1 MAAPILDA
9 NATFAHGS
17 SFSFTMAECGTF
29 TGHVHPPGEA
39 YRFNPS
45 PVIDSNL
52 VFLESTN
59 RYVRGK
65 CQGFVCASSVDPFS
79 KYHAGERFTCD
90 LILLMGINISAD
102 KTITYYYYTWDGGAL
117 GDYDGSVGHAIHSL
131 HTPVKF
137 IKKMFGTKLH
147 ATQHGKLHIK
157 YLYQISGPTFTCLH
171 HLPVFTDRKYR
182 VKNCHDIEEK
192 HYEVDKNTVNEEDNT
207 IEVTNIFHEQG
218 TAPDRW
224 LPEGYLYKDQEKVI
238 SFLTPV
244 GSTRNI
250 DIFNKLSCDDDVGKA
265 SGCRK
270 IMNFAD
276 HPTVYFFVFRQEY
289 PDEVMTQV
297 VDEDGNVVLKKFD
310 YTQLVWIPLPP
321 VSDNDEDEFVHL
333 AGLTIQEKDQLDSEL
348 NDIIAMS
355 PSEFR
360 NKLEM
365 MSLKNCG
372 KKYVT
377 KRRIAIG
384 GTIKGQSCYNYVV
397 SSINDEDVALLES
410 WDSCERIDDSTFMM
424 VDKQNVQDPY
434 LPGVVVWR
442 IYPLPVKGVYTR
454 EHVDLTHA
462 TLPNAGLK
470 RGFPHKG
477 HFSMAF
483 TRQTGQSNGS
493 MNQVSNPTHHMYCDQ
508 KQVDLSLAP
517 LTSSIFNT
525 LSSAT
530 THASDVSGQVLI
542 GTIKKALQYKY
553 EGEQFCSKNIC
564 PSIIHTSPRYI
575 KESDVWEAF
584 YNMIHRDPHDVV
596 DKETDDIVMD
606 YVDDCDCPILQA
618 YFDKLFA
625 MYYDVLPEGHRVPLP
640 TTCAYKLIEQL
651 EGLEH
656 HQYFVVEGLALELSS
671 NVFDNDVFEY
681 IGNTFLG
688 RLAWHNT
695 SAPIAICKKTGYVTT
710 NMQGLCGLQAWGSS
724 GGYAYIRA
732 RGSSRNDMVV
742 QVISRYM
749 ERHNGQLPRRLPGV
763 TITDFFNISRRG
775 RVIGG
780 PRPPPPQQGSRRTS
794 SREGSRRTSS
804 REGRRRTSPS
814 SGKRKTRSGKNSSN
828 KKTASAKKTT
838 GKKRKAHDGSQSTK
852 NNNNKQRRKSGSAN
866 AGSGGTTEPRRDN
879 NEVEAYPLYQR
890 TYNTRVRG
898 DTRFRIEDLNSR
910 IYRSAEI
917 GQLAYQVNVESL
929 INIPQSNL
937 NGYESRMSD
946 DVRESIDRAVL
957 ESIRADRGT
966 WPPMAGDVFRRIP
979 ETGLAHDELSTL
991 IRARIICHFMDG
1003 REGGPAA
1010 VSAMN
1015 GDE

>member
-1 MAAPILDA
+1 MAAPILDK

-45 PVIDSNL
+45 PVVDNKL

-79 KYHAGERFTCD
+79 KYHAGEHFTCD

-157 YLYQISGPTFTCLH
+157 YLYQISGPMFTSLH
-171 HLPVFTDRKYR
+171 HPPVLTDRKYR
-182 VKNCHDIEEK
+182 VKNCHGIEHK
-192 HYEVDKNTVNEEDNT
+192 HYKIDENTINEEDNT
-207 IEVTNIFHEQG
+207 IEVTNFFHEQG
-218 TAPDRW
+218 MAPDRW
-224 LPEGYLYKDQEKVI
+224 LPEGYLDKDQEKLI

-244 GSTRNI
+244 GATRNI

-270 IMNFAD
+270 IMNFANN
-276 HPTVYFFVFRQEY
+276 PTVYLFVYRKEY
-289 PDEVMTQV
+289 PDEVISQV
-297 VDEDGNVVLKKFD
+297 VDEDGNVILQKFD
-310 YTQLVWIPLPP
+310 HTQLVWIPLPT
-321 VSDNDEDEFVHL
+321 VSDNDEDDFVHL
-333 AGLTIQEKDQLDSEL
+333 AGLTIQEKDKLDYEM

-377 KRRIAIG
+377 KRRIVIG
-384 GTIKGQSCYNYVV
+384 GTINGQSCYNYVV
-397 SSINDEDVALLES
+397 SCINDEDAALLES

-424 VDKQNVQDPY
+424 MDKQNVQDPY
-434 LPGVVVWR
+434 LPGIVIWR

-493 MNQVSNPTHHMYCDQ
+493 MNQVSSPTHHMYCDQ
-508 KQVDLSLAP
+508 KQIDVSLAP

-525 LSSAT
+525 LSSVT

-542 GTIKKALQYKY
+542 GTIKKALQYEYK
-553 EGEQFCSKNIC
+553 GEQFCSQNIC

-575 KESDVWEAF
+575 KDLDVWEAF

-596 DKETDDIVMD
+596 DKETNDLVMD
-606 YVDDCDCPILQA
+606 YVANCNCPILQA
-618 YFDKLFA
+618 YFDKLFD
-625 MYYDVLPEGHRVPLP
+625 MFDDVLPDQGRRVPLP
-640 TTCAYKLIEQL
+640 TTCAYKLIEKL
-651 EGLEH
+651 EGVEH
-656 HQYFVVEGLALELSS
+656 HQYFVVEGLALDLSS
-671 NVFDNDVFEY
+671 NVFDNDAFEY

-688 RLAWHNT
+688 RLSWHNT

-724 GGYAYIRA
+724 GGYAYIQA
-732 RGSSRNDMVV
+732 RGSARNDMIV

-749 ERHNGQLPRRLPGV
+749 ERHNGQRPRRLPGV
-763 TITDFFNISRRG
+763 RITDFFTISRRG

-780 PRPPPPQQGSRRTS
+780 PRPPPPQ
-794 SREGSRRTSS
+794 EGSRRTS
-804 REGRRRTSPS
+804 RS
-814 SGKRKTRSGKNSSN
+814 SGKRNSRSGKNSTTN
-828 KKTASAKKTT
+828 KKNASASKTT
-838 GKKRKAHDGSQSTK
+838 GKKRKANDGSQSTK
-852 NNNNKQRRKSGSAN
+852 KNNNKQRRKSGPAN
-866 AGSGGTTEPRRDN
+866 AGTGSTTERSNNNRRDN
-879 NEVEAYPLYQR
+879 NEVEAAPTR
-890 TYNTRVRG
+890 NNTHVRG
-898 DTRFRIEDLNSR
+898 DTRFRIGDLNSR

-917 GQLAYQVNVESL
+917 GELAYQANLASLDNVTQSDL
-929 INIPQSNL
+929 I
-937 NGYESRMSD
+937 GYESRMSY
-946 DVRESIDRAVL
+946 DVRVSIDRAVL

-966 WPPMAGDVFRRIP
+966 WPPIVGDVFRRIP
-979 ETGLAHDELSTL
+979 ETGLAHDELSIL
-991 IRARIICHFMDG
+991 IRARIIDYFMDPD
-1003 REGGPAA
+1003 EGGHA
-1010 VSAMN
+1010 VVLAMN
-1015 GDE
+1015 ERR